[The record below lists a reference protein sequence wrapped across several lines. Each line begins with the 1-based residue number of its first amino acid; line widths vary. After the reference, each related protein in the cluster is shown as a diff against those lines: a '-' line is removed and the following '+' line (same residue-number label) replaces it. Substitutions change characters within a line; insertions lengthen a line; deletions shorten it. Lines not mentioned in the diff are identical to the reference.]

1 MPEDEVTDRLSRG
14 LATATWRYRA
24 RVTVH
29 APAAEIAGRPPAA
42 ITIEPVDH
50 DTCVID
56 AGSDT
61 PHMLALNLGLLD
73 ADFQV
78 DESAAPGLARC
89 LRGLSAR
96 YARAVG

>member
-1 MPEDEVTDRLSRG
+1 
-14 LATATWRYRA
+14 
-24 RVTVH
+24 
-29 APAAEIAGRPPAA
+29 
-42 ITIEPVDH
+42 
-50 DTCVID
+50 
-56 AGSDT
+56 
-61 PHMLALNLGLLD
+61 MLALNLGLLD